1 MDAALRRFFGWI
13 RIGALIL
20 NFMALY
26 PTDEFLNTPC
36 AERHFE
42 VLCQAF
48 LQENDPPE
56 SPIEHMK
63 SKGFEFPNK
72 IVDFGTGRYLMA
84 MALDNLLLEL
94 FESFT
99 DGEPDDVNAAFD
111 MDE

>member
-1 MDAALRRFFGWI
+1 
-13 RIGALIL
+13 
-20 NFMALY
+20 
-26 PTDEFLNTPC
+26 
-36 AERHFE
+36 
-42 VLCQAF
+42 
-48 LQENDPPE
+48 
-56 SPIEHMK
+56 MK